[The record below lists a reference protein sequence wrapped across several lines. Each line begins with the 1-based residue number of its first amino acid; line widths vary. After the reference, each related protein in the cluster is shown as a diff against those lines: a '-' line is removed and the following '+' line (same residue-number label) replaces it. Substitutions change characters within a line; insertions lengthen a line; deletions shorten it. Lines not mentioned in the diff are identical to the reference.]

1 MASDTRAPAK
11 REKVVLKKGFHLM
24 DWMRLVQS
32 SFDLSGRKGGAPL
45 QVTSKELRLHNKE
58 TDCWTVYNGKVY
70 NLTPYMPYHPGGPT
84 ILMEG
89 AGKDSTR
96 LFNKYHAWVNCESI
110 IGKCYVGVFVGNGK
124 GRPAEEE
131 NEEEASKPVPEKEDE
146 AEAEAPVA
154 VESVFTGV
162 VGAAAVATSTGGA
175 DASVSAAGEALS
187 ELSVDSRSTGT
198 ATNAEASGKV
208 IEEGGSQCRSS

>member
-1 MASDTRAPAK
+1 
-11 REKVVLKKGFHLM
+11 
-24 DWMRLVQS
+24 
-32 SFDLSGRKGGAPL
+32 
-45 QVTSKELRLHNKE
+45 
-58 TDCWTVYNGKVY
+58 
-70 NLTPYMPYHPGGPT
+70 MPYHPGGPT

-146 AEAEAPVA
+146 AEAEAEAPVA